1 MCFLKKNHSRAIL
14 TLVSLFML
22 SFLCASC
29 ADSEADV
36 ISATSTVVFDYD
48 SADASPSV
56 RLAVFLQVTN
66 AVQRTESF
74 SVSHAQTGYSWNV
87 TKPEIFTGL
96 NKSYAF
102 SLNLNAPEGET
113 IPTGEYAVTYYD
125 ATGGDDEIKFS
136 VNYKKELL
144 SVTAEKCRDF
154 ITNPTE
160 NIAIY
165 DETGELLFMGKAK
178 NNWKNNEAILK
189 DYKLASTKRTC
200 YVSPGNAV
208 ICLLP
213 EEKLKSE
220 N

>member
-1 MCFLKKNHSRAIL
+1 MKFFRYSLIFLF
-14 TLVSLFML
+14 SLLLF
-22 SFLCASC
+22 SC
-29 ADSEADV
+29 AESETDVVSASASTIFDFTDSENPPAQ
-36 ISATSTVVFDYD
+36 
-48 SADASPSV
+48 